1 MKRRTLLGLL
11 PALLV
16 APGGLCAPPETDFSG
31 TWKQSNERSTP
42 PRSGD
47 VTLRIDHHDPD
58 LTVETAI
65 VRGPSAPRRTLQHY
79 TTNGRT
85 YISTG
90 TDGDEFHAR
99 RMERTRSRFL
109 HRRARRG
116 TGDSFPRDG
125 SLMDGGAAIE
135 RRRERALDQAASRR
149 LFISGKRRHVK
160 AKRIPCHS
168 SMK

>member
-65 VRGPSAPRRTLQHY
+65 VRGPSALAARSSTTPRTAGLTFRQARMEMSFMLVVW
-79 TTNGRT
+79 NGR
-85 YISTG
+85 
-90 TDGDEFHAR
+90 DLVF
-99 RMERTRSRFL
+99 
-109 HRRARRG
+109 
-116 TGDSFPRDG
+116 
-125 SLMDGGAAIE
+125 AIE
-135 RRRERALDQAASRR
+135 EHEEGRVILSHETAA
-149 LFISGKRRHVK
+149 
-160 AKRIPCHS
+160 
-168 SMK
+168 